1 MLARSSD
8 NQKKHGRPRVTT
20 ESANFGSNVK
30 TEPDMSRSVSLFL
43 IILLLSCEDNDRPTA
58 NGSVAIGAFMCG
70 KKPAEMLWLKDL
82 ITKAKTDMSQN
93 GNIYRGF
100 YDGEVIFIH
109 QPMIMS
115 CLACIV
121 YNCDGKK
128 LDPATLDHEK
138 LRLNMSAE
146 NLVYKA
152 Y

>member
-1 MLARSSD
+1 M
-8 NQKKHGRPRVTT
+8 
-20 ESANFGSNVK
+20 
-30 TEPDMSRSVSLFL
+30 
-43 IILLLSCEDNDRPTA
+43 
-58 NGSVAIGAFMCG
+58 GAFMCG

-82 ITKAKTDMSQN
+82 ILTAKTDMSQN

-115 CLACIV
+115 CLACII
-121 YNCDGKK
+121 YNCAGQT
-128 LDPATLDHEK
+128 LDPATMDHEK